1 MSIEVEHLTK
11 RFGSTVVVDNV
22 SLSIAKGELFVLLGP
37 SGSGKSTLLRM
48 IAGLAEV
55 DSGTVKLHGRDVT
68 GVSPKDRGIGF
79 VFQHYGLF
87 RHMNVADNV
96 EFALRVR
103 RVAKRKR
110 RARREELLQLVG
122 LSGLADRYPRQ
133 LSGGQQQ
140 RVALARA
147 LAHEPE
153 VLLLDEPFG
162 ALDAKIRLELRQALR
177 RIQEELKLT
186 AVFVTHDQE
195 EAFELADRLAVLRD
209 GRLLEVG
216 EPEEL
221 YLRPRSPFV
230 ATFLGA
236 ANLLVGESSTR
247 SVRLGAVEL
256 PVATE
261 VAVGRT
267 PRRTQVLFRPE
278 DVEVS
283 SKPQGEHPRLGL
295 GKVETLAAVGGFER
309 VRLRLPSLAG
319 VRPVA
324 PAPKFGTEIL
334 LVDALRPQH
343 EVARLPLKVG
353 DEAWVAV
360 RRFHVLAPASLRL
373 LVDSGSSQGARAA
386 AEYGR
391 ALAERLDAHTST
403 LRDGTSFWSNG
414 RLDPAAYELGAETE
428 NAEEGF
434 DVLVLGTDHDQR
446 LGSDLRWIYQVRHHI
461 LLVAGPA
468 TVPARVLVCVT
479 VGEHG
484 KTDVRFAERL
494 AWQLGAAAT
503 VLTVLPE
510 DDDEE
515 ENEDQGPP
523 KTPFYVERFM
533 SSCAQALSTRGVVA
547 KTRVRRGPVDRE
559 ILRELEEGQHNLL
572 VIGAPHRTRTGRIEM
587 RSGVVQRFILH
598 PPPCPLLLVRR

>member
-1 MSIEVEHLTK
+1 MSIEAEHLTK

-22 SLSIAKGELFVLLGP
+22 SLSIATGELFVLLGP

-48 IAGLAEV
+48 IAGLVEV

-68 GVSPKDRGIGF
+68 GTSPKDRGIGF

-87 RHMNVADNV
+87 RHMSVADNV

-103 RVAKRKR
+103 RVPARKR
-110 RARREELLQLVG
+110 RERREELLQIVG
-122 LSGLADRYPRQ
+122 LAGLADRFPRQ

-177 RIQEELKLT
+177 RIQSELTLT

-236 ANLLVGESSTR
+236 ANLMVGESSTR
-247 SVRLGAVEL
+247 SVRLGGVEL

-261 VAVGRT
+261 ITVGRT
-267 PRRTQVLFRPE
+267 PKRTQVLFRPE

-295 GKVETLAAVGGFER
+295 GRVEALAAVGGFER
-309 VRLRLPSLAG
+309 LRLRLPPLAG
-319 VRPVA
+319 VRPIA

-343 EVARLPLKVG
+343 EVARLPLNVG

-373 LVDSGSSQGARAA
+373 LVDSGQSSGARAA
-386 AEYGR
+386 AEFGK
-391 ALAERLDAHTST
+391 AIAERLDAHTSM
-403 LRDGTSFWSNG
+403 LRDGTTFWANG

-434 DVLVLGTDHDQR
+434 DVLVLGSDQEQR
-446 LGSDLRWIYQVRHHI
+446 LASDLRWIYQVRHHI
-461 LLVAGPA
+461 LLVASA
-468 TVPARVLVCVT
+468 ASVPARVLVCVT
-479 VGEHG
+479 IGEHG

-494 AWQLGAAAT
+494 AWHLGAAAT
-503 VLTVLPE
+503 VLTVLDEDEYEGPE
-510 DDDEE
+510 
-515 ENEDQGPP
+515 
-523 KTPFYVERFM
+523 TPAHVERFM
-533 SSCAQALSTRGVVA
+533 ASCTQALSARGVVA
-547 KTRVRRGPVDRE
+547 KTRVRRGQVDRE
-559 ILRELEEGQHNLL
+559 ILAEIEEGQHNLL
-572 VIGAPHRTRTGRIEM
+572 VIGAPHRTRTGRIET
-587 RSGVVQRFILH
+587 RSGLVQRFILH